1 VAAEGSGSVPDL
13 SAHRREVA
21 WVRASL
27 LSGAVSR
34 EQLAQQSSR
43 LAR

>member
-1 VAAEGSGSVPDL
+1 MSIPQVTEVSRVT
-13 SAHRREVA
+13 AHRREVA